1 MSSTFS
7 IPFLLAGLL
16 ASVPAAQLRPVGNEA
31 QQIVDEGQRRATT
44 TSERYEGLLQSFNAD
59 GKTSEK
65 RWIFDR
71 IGSHGESKTIIRFTG
86 PAEVAGVAL
95 LIVNHPQ
102 RASDQWM
109 WTPSLQRDRRIAL
122 QDRST
127 RFFGTDFSFEDLEE
141 RVAGQYDHALL
152 GEESLNGVATWRI
165 QATPKRTRSSQ
176 YSKQTLW
183 IKKDDYVTVRIDSY
197 VNDNA
202 VRRLLS
208 SKISTVQGI
217 ATAHEL
223 EMTDLARGSRT
234 RLALDKVQ
242 YNLPLKTSDFTVQG
256 LRR

>member
-1 MSSTFS
+1 MTSPISLT
-7 IPFLLAGLL
+7 FLLAGLL
-16 ASVPAAQLRPVGNEA
+16 ASVPAAQIRPAPDDG
-31 QQIVDEGQRRATT
+31 QQIVEEGERRASS

-59 GKTSEK
+59 GKLSEK
-65 RWIFDR
+65 RWIFER
-71 IGSHGESKTIIRFTG
+71 VGAQGESRSIIRFTG

-109 WTPSLQRDRRIAL
+109 WTPTLQRDRRIAL

-141 RVAGQYDHALL
+141 RVTGQYDHVLL
-152 GEESLNGVATWRI
+152 GEESLDGVPTWRI

-176 YSKQTLW
+176 YSKQILW

-197 VNDNA
+197 VKDEV
-202 VRRLLS
+202 VRRLVA
-208 SKISTVQGI
+208 SKITVVQGI

-223 EMTDLARGSRT
+223 EMSDLARRSRT
-234 RLALDKVQ
+234 RLVLDKVQ
-242 YNLPLKTSDFTVQG
+242 YNLPLKPSDFTVQG